1 MRIPIH
7 SYFEIEV
14 NELPKKVRKVAKP
27 AEKPVAVKPPEHP
40 CPACGLEMQLVN
52 ENPRYKMFNCA
63 KCGLSSYLDKKRVE
77 A

>member
-1 MRIPIH
+1 M
-7 SYFEIEV
+7 
-14 NELPKKVRKVAKP
+14 PKKKVVKP
-27 AEKPVAVKPPEHP
+27 AKKAPLVVKPPEHP

>member
-1 MRIPIH
+1 
-7 SYFEIEV
+7 
-14 NELPKKVRKVAKP
+14 LPKKMRKAAKP
-27 AEKPVAVKPPEHP
+27 AEKAKAPEHP

-52 ENPRYKMFNCA
+52 ENPRYKIFSCG

>member
-1 MRIPIH
+1 M
-7 SYFEIEV
+7 
-14 NELPKKVRKVAKP
+14 PKKMRKVAKP
-27 AEKPVAVKPPEHP
+27 VKKTPAVVKPPEQP

-52 ENPRYKMFNCA
+52 ENPRYKIFRCG